1 MSNKITKEQ
10 LERLKQLNNRL
21 YVSISGT
28 SRADIINNFEEFLQS
43 FEDFIKFSEDMNFL
57 IEKDNRKEFI
67 KKLQLQFQSVP
78 DNQDEMILDYLKRGN
93 TITGI
98 EALELFRCYRLSASI
113 FRLRHDRGYNIENIS
128 KVKHGIYKLIQD

>member
-10 LERLKQLNNRL
+10 IDRLKQLNSKL
-21 YVSISGT
+21 YTSIMGT
-28 SRADIINNFEEFLQS
+28 SRTEILNNFEEFLQS

-78 DNQDEMILDYLKRGN
+78 DNQDDAIIDYLKRGN
-93 TITGI
+93 TITGV
-98 EALELFRCYRLSASI
+98 EALELFRCYRLSSVI
-113 FRLRHDRGYNIENIS
+113 HRLRHQHGYQIDNIS
-128 KVKHGIYKLIQD
+128 KVKHGIYKMIQE

>member
-10 LERLKQLNNRL
+10 IDRLKQLNSKL
-21 YVSISGT
+21 YTSIMGT
-28 SRADIINNFEEFLQS
+28 SRTEILNNFEEFLQS

-78 DNQDEMILDYLKRGN
+78 DNQDDAIIDYLKRGN
-93 TITGI
+93 TITGV
-98 EALELFRCYRLSASI
+98 EALELFRCYRLSSVI
-113 FRLRHDRGYNIENIS
+113 HRLRHQHGYQIDNIS
-128 KVKHGIYKLIQD
+128 KVKHAIYKLIQE